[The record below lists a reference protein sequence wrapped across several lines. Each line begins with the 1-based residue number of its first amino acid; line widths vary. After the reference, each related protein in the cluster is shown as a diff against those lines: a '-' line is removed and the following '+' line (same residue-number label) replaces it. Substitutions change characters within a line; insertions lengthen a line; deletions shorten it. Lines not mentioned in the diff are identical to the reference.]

1 MIYPW
6 DYKQYCQSLRPLLFH
21 LFHYVFICSMLACAT
36 VATAFGV
43 SAATITVP
51 SGGDLQAAIN
61 AAQPGD
67 TIVLQAGATYIGA
80 FGLPNKQGSSYITI
94 PSSSLALLPGSDQ
107 RVTPVHAGLMPRVLS
122 PGLNQAAIS
131 NSPYAHH

>member
-6 DYKQYCQSLRPLLFH
+6 DYKQYCQSLRPLLFQ

-61 AAQPGD
+61 AAQPDD
-67 TIVLQAGATYIGA
+67 TIVLQAGATYIVA
-80 FGLPNKQGSSYITI
+80 FGPQDKQGSYHITMK
-94 PSSSLALLPGSDQ
+94 SSSVAPLATSG
-107 RVTPVHAGLMPRVLS
+107 
-122 PGLNQAAIS
+122 
-131 NSPYAHH
+131 

>member
-6 DYKQYCQSLRPLLFH
+6 DYKQYCQSLRPLLFQ

-36 VATAFGV
+36 VATAFRV
-43 SAATITVP
+43 SAAIITVP

-67 TIVLQAGATYIGA
+67 TIVLQAGATYIGT
-80 FGLPNKQGSSYITI
+80 FWLPNKQRRSYITI
-94 PSSSLALLPGSDQ
+94 QSASVEVLPRS
-107 RVTPVHAGLMPRVLS
+107 
-122 PGLNQAAIS
+122 
-131 NSPYAHH
+131 